1 MSSNLKLPPDQQQIL
16 ILGWPKTASSSV
28 FKWLADHPQIFCSN
42 IEESFLFIDQE
53 NPYFNRRG
61 FSVQKNGIEKFFEL
75 FKGSNKKQV
84 WLEGTTHSVYQDY
97 MMNFVSQNMESTNA
111 IMILREP
118 VARIFSS
125 FIASQNNF
133 SNISKKL
140 TWSKYVESLLD
151 NNMESLRSYYSN
163 LYSFE
168 SSKNQ
173 LVSSN
178 YAFWIKKWKKVL
190 PDKKLHILF
199 FEDIKSDPRNVMKC
213 LVRDMSLEESFYE
226 NYVFDKKN
234 ITLNIKY
241 PFIHKFAIKLRPL
254 IKDSFFV
261 NQVKKIYLKKN
272 TVNLK
277 NDLYSEENQDASDKL
292 KKYLKSNVIEL
303 SSLLNKDLS
312 DWMKDRKD

>member
-1 MSSNLKLPPDQQQIL
+1 
-16 ILGWPKTASSSV
+16 
-28 FKWLADHPQIFCSN
+28 
-42 IEESFLFIDQE
+42 
-53 NPYFNRRG
+53 
-61 FSVQKNGIEKFFEL
+61 
-75 FKGSNKKQV
+75 
-84 WLEGTTHSVYQDY
+84 
-97 MMNFVSQNMESTNA
+97 
-111 IMILREP
+111 
-118 VARIFSS
+118 
-125 FIASQNNF
+125 
-133 SNISKKL
+133 
-140 TWSKYVESLLD
+140 
-151 NNMESLRSYYSN
+151 
-163 LYSFE
+163 
-168 SSKNQ
+168 
-173 LVSSN
+173 
-178 YAFWIKKWKKVL
+178 
-190 PDKKLHILF
+190 
-199 FEDIKSDPRNVMKC
+199 MKC